1 MFTKDRERIESSK
14 KQVKRNELDQTL
26 PIRLELDQNC
36 FTNIVVYAESEDL
49 AMKAVSDKVFE
60 T

>member
-36 FTNIVVYAESEDL
+36 FTYIVAYAESEDL

>member
-26 PIRLELDQNC
+26 PIRLELENC
-36 FTNIVVYAESEDL
+36 FTYIVVYAESEDL

>member
-26 PIRLELDQNC
+26 PIRFELDQNC
-36 FTNIVVYAESEDL
+36 FTYIVVYAESEDL